1 VRAPSREGGGA
12 QVVAC
17 LAFAIVG
24 VGILAMPTSV
34 EGRVLVPISEGHGLS
49 ILDTVG
55 AVLLAA
61 AGTWLDVLLV
71 RRLPGLR
78 LAPRTPFG
86 LGLLASLGL
95 GLVLASV
102 YSEFSGGGR
111 SEQRRSASPC
121 SSWHC

>member
-1 VRAPSREGGGA
+1 
-12 QVVAC
+12 
-17 LAFAIVG
+17 
-24 VGILAMPTSV
+24 MPTSV